1 MKTINYLQ
9 FLGAMKITALARGR
23 LARRQFQTEKALKVI
38 YTSHPLLIKYA
49 LRSKPGEKKVFWYKR
64 EVERKMLFANY
75 IILVEKTGNNPPRII
90 VERNLQEIAIRILIR
105 KNELIVLL
113 QKIWRGFL
121 SRRIVKY
128 FRTELSRMFSI
139 NVAKVIRIQATY
151 RGHHVRVNM
160 GKYYYHRFHEKTME
174 KYLNERKLS
183 ILLQDKQNAKAMSLY
198 SYKKDHQL
206 EKTARYIGKVP
217 YATDYNDPLKGYKT
231 AWNEEEAYKRKIF
244 QQSNLSDDKTL
255 NLLKEDIQLNS
266 DLVDNANSFIYKD
279 IYRKQFI
286 MNRIDEKGP
295 YGYGKRS
302 GEADFVFA
310 SYDNSNSNNN
320 NNNNGIL
327 TIEEGHVLSNKN
339 NNHLSDSRRNSRNTN
354 NHNSSSQQ
362 LNKSATNRKPT
373 LLLQNNNFNNTI
385 GTKNTDN
392 NDASTVGANDDIS
405 SLQSFV
411 KLNLLK
417 QPETSRQKSMRYY
430 FQQDLTDIANRV
442 VERVNKGQ
450 PPLGAV
456 DMTIVEKTIKSMKK
470 KHLLQQLKFLAPRPA
485 LQSRGKLRK
494 QELPANDPAKRIH
507 DQLKELEGI
516 PLSSS
521 SPPQKEGR
529 QLLAIGNGT
538 HQHHHDEDTG
548 IDDNSSITNSLLS
561 GQSLSTVGV
570 GGEKLT
576 VEKKQRLKFFN
587 DLKKYNQAKLETKQ
601 LLEAEQ
607 LKQQQQVALYESN
620 PPSRKGSSQDRQGR
634 NSRKGSRA
642 TPNNNNNLPNNTGP
656 TKARKNIQ
664 HGFAYPKEI
673 NFDSMSWLYSNED
686 C

>member
-49 LRSKPGEKKVFWYKR
+49 LRSKAGEKKVFWYKR
-64 EVERKMLFANY
+64 DVERKMLFANY
-75 IILVEKTGNNPPRII
+75 LILVEKTGNNPPRII

-183 ILLQDKQNAKAMSLY
+183 ILLQDKQNAKAMSFY
-198 SYKKDHQL
+198 SYKNDHQL

-302 GEADFVFA
+302 GESDIIFA
-310 SYDNSNSNNN
+310 SYDNNNDN

-327 TIEEGHVLSNKN
+327 TIEEGQVLSNKN
-339 NNHLSDSRRNSRNTN
+339 NSHNNFNDSRRNSRNN
-354 NHNSSSQQ
+354 N
-362 LNKSATNRKPT
+362 NRKPT

-385 GTKNTDN
+385 GTNKNIEN

-516 PLSSS
+516 A

-538 HQHHHDEDTG
+538 HHNHHDEDTG

-642 TPNNNNNLPNNTGP
+642 TPNNNLPNNNTGAP
-656 TKARKNIQ
+656 KVRKNIQ